1 MVLLPLLVLLGPSS
15 MICFK
20 WVQPHYHFA
29 HTFVITM
36 HNVISKNKKKL
47 LEKTMIPMP
56 TLLYVCMEFELG
68 LLWWEKDLILKL
80 LRFTYKLLLHKLAPG
95 LSTSFSTAK
104 CGATK
109 SALMTREDCYYAS
122 IFGAHL
128 GSHPHLLVDPSIT
141 AAGGLLM
148 CVLSC
153 WFRLL
158 HACSKQQQGRCMTRF
173 EVWILAIYSQSFKPA
188 SQCNKC
194 TSNALATNAQKSEI
208 QISLSS
214 SKSLQK
220 NSFPRIGSTPK
231 LAISEE
237 EDEEEESQKR
247 VTERSPRVQGE
258 KRERHGDDVRM
269 AAKFRGTQ
277 DSQAGRSCAAVA
289 SQRSGPA
296 RHRLVANVR
305 FLGSVRSCKH
315 TSAFSSHPLKLIF
328 LFLRL
333 LSRKNS
339 QMGLQARWY

>member
-1 MVLLPLLVLLGPSS
+1 MYAWNPSLGESRRP
-15 MICFK
+15 
-20 WVQPHYHFA
+20 
-29 HTFVITM
+29 
-36 HNVISKNKKKL
+36 
-47 LEKTMIPMP
+47 
-56 TLLYVCMEFELG
+56 G

-104 CGATK
+104 SGAIK
-109 SALMTREDCYYAS
+109 SALMTCEDCYYAS
-122 IFGAHL
+122 IFGAQL
-128 GSHPHLLVDPSIT
+128 GSHPHCWWIPPSPRREDCWCVFMLISSSPCMQQ
-141 AAGGLLM
+141 AAA
-148 CVLSC
+148 
-153 WFRLL
+153 R
-158 HACSKQQQGRCMTRF
+158 AMTRF

-194 TSNALATNAQKSEI
+194 TSSAFATNAKKSEI

-220 NSFPRIGSTPK
+220 KSFSRIGSTPK

-237 EDEEEESQKR
+237 EEEGEESQKR

-258 KRERHGDDVRM
+258 RRERHGDDVRM

-277 DSQAGRSCAAVA
+277 DSQASRSCAAVA

-333 LSRKNS
+333 WSRKNS